1 MNRLNQPVGPIDDVV
16 IELSSFLGTLARNG
30 TLCPFDIFDWRNM
43 KSKKDLWDYMKE
55 KYIIPEATKK
65 WTLVTIQEAWRS
77 HRSELKR
84 TYYDAYDSD
93 EVRMEKKPVII
104 QNVNLESFSNI
115 GSLRNSRKCL
125 KQILGIEKS

>member
-1 MNRLNQPVGPIDDVV
+1 
-16 IELSSFLGTLARNG
+16 
-30 TLCPFDIFDWRNM
+30 M

-65 WTLVTIQEAWRS
+65 WTLVTIREAWRS

-84 TYYDAYDSD
+84 TYYDPYDSD
-93 EVRMEKKPVII
+93 EVQMEKKPVII